1 MISMYAEYSGRT
13 LYVALSSDTID
24 GAKNGDTLYEMDT
37 GKRYVCKDSGG
48 VMNRWVE
55 QPEEGGGVDYTEED
69 NKTIRIR
76 NQTGTTFTSFTV
88 YYSTSLGGLSAQ
100 DYSSLANNTNAARKV
115 LLQDGWFTIRII
127 TSAAHEVTNVTYG
140 NAAVEYVA
148 RKINTTTTDL
158 RIKLPDPY
166 TSSTQIIIY

>member
-13 LYVALSSDTID
+13 LYVCLSTDNNAD
-24 GAKNGDTLYEMDT
+24 DFKGAKNGDTMYHMDT
-37 GKRYVCKDSGG
+37 GKRYVYNEVDKAFH
-48 VMNRWVE
+48 E
-55 QPEEGGGVDYTEED
+55 LPEEGGGGYSADD

-88 YYSTSLGGLSAQ
+88 YYSTGPGGLSAQ
-100 DYSSLANNTNAARKV
+100 DYSSLANNTNGARKV

-148 RKINTTTTDL
+148 RQINTTTTDL

>member
-1 MISMYAEYSGRT
+1 MLGTS
-13 LYVALSSDTID
+13 
-24 GAKNGDTLYEMDT
+24 NP
-37 GKRYVCKDSGG
+37 KRV
-48 VMNRWVE
+48 V
-55 QPEEGGGVDYTEED
+55 GGGYTAED

-88 YYSTSLGGLSAQ
+88 YYSAGLGGLLAQ
-100 DYSSLANNTNAARKV
+100 NYTSLANNTNGTRQV
-115 LLQDGWFTIRII
+115 LLQDGWFTIRIQ

-140 NAAVEYVA
+140 KEAVEYVA
-148 RKINTTTTDL
+148 VQINTTTTDL